1 MKPYLS
7 IVIAARNDNY
17 GGNFLERMQTFLNVL
32 LPLAGHYSLNA
43 ELIVVEWNPPLD
55 RPRLREVLSW
65 PGCMNT
71 GEVRIIEVAG
81 AIHGRMQNSDKL
93 PMFDCLAKN
102 VGIRR
107 AKGTYILVTNP
118 DVLFSEEL
126 IAHLS
131 TRRLSKDRFYRID
144 RYDFRGS
151 VPHGLT
157 AHDALMYAK
166 RNLCRVNVRESKRKN
181 PTITIGRGRKWRG
194 LLFGTW
200 PGSHRGHRNG
210 SYGTDAVGALDD
222 ANGVYGGVHTNA
234 SGDFLLASTES
245 WSEIRGFPEFTDTFT
260 HLDSYGCHQL
270 KALGLEQALFLPPCM
285 IFHWDHARGEQK
297 SRPAVS
303 FERWQSDLKRLRAGE
318 LGPAINREDWG
329 LAEENLPEAVVP
341 EKNNSQ

>member
-1 MKPYLS
+1 MKPYVS

-17 GGNFLERMQTFLNVL
+17 GGNFLERMQAFLDVL
-32 LPLAGHYSLNA
+32 LPLAAHYSLST
-43 ELIVVEWNPPLD
+43 ELIIVEWNPPLG
-55 RPRLREVLSW
+55 RPRLRAVLSW
-65 PGCMNT
+65 PGCKNT
-71 GEVRIIEVAG
+71 GDVRIIEVAEV
-81 AIHGRMQNSDKL
+81 IHRRMQNSEKL

-131 TRRLSKDRFYRID
+131 TMRLSKNRFYRID
-144 RYDFRGS
+144 RYDFRGPL
-151 VPHGLT
+151 PHGLT
-157 AHDALMYAK
+157 THDALMYAK
-166 RNLCRVNVRESKRKN
+166 RNLCRVNVRERKRRN

-200 PGSHRGHRNG
+200 PGSYRGHSNA
-210 SYGTDAVGALDD
+210 DAVGVLDD
-222 ANGVYGGVHTNA
+222 DNGVYGGVHTNA

-245 WSEIRGFPEFTDTFT
+245 WNEIRGFPEFTDSFT

-285 IFHWDHARGEQK
+285 IFHWDHTRGEQK
-297 SRPAVS
+297 SRPALS
-303 FERWQSDLKRLRAGE
+303 FERWQSDLQRIRSGE
-318 LGPAINREDWG
+318 LGPAINGEDWG
-329 LAEENLPEAVVP
+329 LAGENLPETVIRG
-341 EKNNSQ
+341 KDNSQ